1 MNFNDDEYQFNL
13 YTKLLNNWEA
23 RFKASW
29 KSARRYIDE
38 DQLEQIQEKELNL
51 SSASAKRIYMTL
63 NKEKNSAKYM
73 EMFGYLAKRTPEE
86 LQTAEQLLPEFENFL
101 KNNQLNDEE
110 KLRLKTVFPHIAG
123 SYHTLYHEAK
133 DFPSFT
139 EFLEPFNNILQN
151 LEQNTSYYS
160 STVIF
165 DKYMSDYYNVELD
178 QKMLTMKLSIL
189 SSASKQ
195 TADCRLLNNL
205 ENDFSIYSRVF
216 PETIHAKFLEN
227 YIKFIIP
234 RAVKKNDIFG
244 IQSNKWGCA
253 RGKGIARGV
262 GAATFAYKCYA
273 TNITPRGINDLLQM
287 SYEVLGGNL
296 EKHEK
301 IRKDALLLN
310 YWFPRDPIHDS
321 VPGIN
326 EIIDKMVAYY
336 DAPLDQKENALFL
349 LEQSRQKVHVWKDTI
364 CDLQKY
370 DEINPKTNEK
380 NIDILRRINDNMS
393 AHNSE
398 VVLTENEALNKLSL
412 KVHQEKQPLLQ
423 DMIPL
428 VAALNKEMLSALENQ
443 QTGFS
448 PEMVHLIARTDRK
461 LARTLNQMD
470 FEKQM
475 EFYKSNACYE
485 VLKFSELTHNASET
499 FNQKSF
505 DEFYEQKVKGAFD
518 MEEAYQN
525 IASHQN
531 HLLFGLYKQYDQDCH
546 AMDDT
551 HNAQIMT
558 EARKERAGSGN
569 TLKAL
574 QNLTLYKDASTRIGT
589 REKQEREE
597 RFPYRQLM
605 IKAFYHGRA

>member
-133 DFPSFT
+133 DCPSFT

-178 QKMLTMKLSIL
+178 QKMLTVKLSIL

-310 YWFPRDPIHDS
+310 YWFHHRIFR
-321 VPGIN
+321 
-326 EIIDKMVAYY
+326 K
-336 DAPLDQKENALFL
+336 FL
-349 LEQSRQKVHVWKDTI
+349 
-364 CDLQKY
+364 
-370 DEINPKTNEK
+370 
-380 NIDILRRINDNMS
+380 
-393 AHNSE
+393 
-398 VVLTENEALNKLSL
+398 
-412 KVHQEKQPLLQ
+412 
-423 DMIPL
+423 
-428 VAALNKEMLSALENQ
+428 
-443 QTGFS
+443 
-448 PEMVHLIARTDRK
+448 
-461 LARTLNQMD
+461 
-470 FEKQM
+470 
-475 EFYKSNACYE
+475 
-485 VLKFSELTHNASET
+485 
-499 FNQKSF
+499 
-505 DEFYEQKVKGAFD
+505 
-518 MEEAYQN
+518 
-525 IASHQN
+525 
-531 HLLFGLYKQYDQDCH
+531 
-546 AMDDT
+546 
-551 HNAQIMT
+551 
-558 EARKERAGSGN
+558 
-569 TLKAL
+569 
-574 QNLTLYKDASTRIGT
+574 
-589 REKQEREE
+589 
-597 RFPYRQLM
+597 
-605 IKAFYHGRA
+605 